1 MMNRN
6 NSATSNNK
14 LSLSALF
21 ANNKIVFVFSVFIAI
36 ICWVLVSMSQT
47 TEVEKVFQD
56 VRVNINIDESVAK
69 NNGLEIFGNKE
80 FSVDVRVKGLS
91 YIVNDSSF
99 SNDNISVTASC
110 SAVVAAGTYDLPLSA
125 SVVGASGQAEVVDIS
140 LNSIKVYFDERMTKS
155 FALTEEVEELDGYS
169 IADELVRE
177 NPRLSVEKIVIS
189 GPAREIS
196 KITAVK
202 AHVELN
208 KELTSSVSL
217 EAEIITESSSGEID
231 SSLLTYDLTEP
242 VYVSIPVKKVGKYVT
257 AVDFIGI
264 PQAYRGEGIDYSVY
278 PSEIDVSY
286 ITGTD
291 DTQLNES
298 NEILIG
304 TIDFSDINN
313 TVNRIVIN
321 NEDISSDVNN
331 FTVTIDMSDMAK
343 RWMEIPVDVST
354 AKLPDNVTV
363 LSKTVESVQIIGPG
377 ATVMNIDQS
386 AAYAVPVIDGAELAP
401 GKHIVP
407 AKIILRTLTD
417 SWVHGTYEIEIEVK

>member
-354 AKLPDNVTV
+354 VKLPDNVTV

-377 ATVMNIDQS
+377 TTVMNIDQS

>member
-56 VRVNINIDESVAK
+56 VRVNINIDESIAK

-202 AHVELN
+202 AHVELS

-377 ATVMNIDQS
+377 TTVMNIDQS

>member
-377 ATVMNIDQS
+377 TTVMNIDQS

>member
-21 ANNKIVFVFSVFIAI
+21 SNNKIVFVFSVFIAI

-155 FALTEEVEELDGYS
+155 FALTEEVEELEGYS
-169 IADELVRE
+169 IANELVRE

-217 EAEIITESSSGEID
+217 EADIITESSSGEID

-354 AKLPDNVTV
+354 VKLPDNVTV

-377 ATVMNIDQS
+377 TTVMNIDQS

-417 SWVHGTYEIEIEVK
+417 SWVHGTYEIEIEVE

>member
-377 ATVMNIDQS
+377 TTVMNIDQS

-417 SWVHGTYEIEIEVK
+417 SWVHGTYEIEIEVE

>member
-14 LSLSALF
+14 LTLSALF

-99 SNDNISVTASC
+99 SNDNISVNASC

-242 VYVSIPVKKVGKYVT
+242 VYVSIPVKKVGKYFT

-354 AKLPDNVTV
+354 VKLPDNVTV

-377 ATVMNIDQS
+377 TTVMNIDQS

-417 SWVHGTYEIEIEVK
+417 SWVHGTYEIEIEVE